1 MKKTVKEVS
10 TIIPPDLKEIC
21 RVKEG
26 QLAQQINRKK
36 AKSSLKKIQCWSDIH
51 LTLIEYNKAYERED
65 QT

>member
-26 QLAQQINRKK
+26 QLAQQMNRKK
-36 AKSSLKKIQCWSDIH
+36 AKSSLKKTNC
-51 LTLIEYNKAYERED
+51 
-65 QT
+65 